1 VSGERPPGARDQ
13 LPPAWREEITEC
25 FKAMALTVYGVLL
38 RFAQGDRE
46 LAEAL
51 VQETFR
57 RASRK
62 WHALRH
68 LTDEQ
73 RRAWLI
79 QVAVACAID
88 AFRRAD
94 TERRKRPQV
103 QVLFQPRTTDVHEDA
118 MTGIA
123 VEHFIKALNKMPP
136 QRARVAFL
144 YWGCEWTNG
153 EIASALGIT
162 PGRVSQQVA
171 KAKARLRSELAPY
184 VPFEPDEPEGGTR
197 S

>member
-1 VSGERPPGARDQ
+1 VSGERPPMAREQ
-13 LPPAWREEITEC
+13 LPPGWREEIAEC
-25 FKAMALTVYGVLL
+25 FKAMALMVYGVLL
-38 RFAQGDRE
+38 RFAQGDQE
-46 LAEAL
+46 LAAAL

-57 RASRK
+57 RATRK
-62 WHALRH
+62 WHMLRA

-79 QVAVACAID
+79 RVAVACAID

-94 TERRKRPQV
+94 TERRKRPQI
-103 QVLFQPRTTDVHEDA
+103 QARYQPRATDVHEDA
-118 MTGIA
+118 MTAIA
-123 VEHFIKALNKMPP
+123 VEHFIKVLNKMPP

-153 EIASALGIT
+153 EIARALGIT

-171 KAKARLRSELAPY
+171 AAKARLRSELAPY
-184 VPFEPDEPEGGTR
+184 VPFEPDEPEGGT
-197 S
+197 SS